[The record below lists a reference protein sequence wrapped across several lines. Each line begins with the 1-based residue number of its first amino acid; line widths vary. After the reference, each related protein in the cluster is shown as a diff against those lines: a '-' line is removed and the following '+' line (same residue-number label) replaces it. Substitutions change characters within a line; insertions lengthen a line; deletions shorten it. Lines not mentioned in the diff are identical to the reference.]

1 MTEQE
6 QGEKERRSVI
16 LAREIM
22 NIYAPGEFGMM
33 NRLVSVFDAYE
44 AEVASLT
51 QEQERL
57 SGYARHKPEC
67 ACLSHHTVTERCAS
81 ADIEFLGHYRAGFV
95 EIERQDGSD
104 GVLMTL
110 VIFFAAWALWRFI
123 LTTSLPQEEP

>member
-1 MTEQE
+1 
-6 QGEKERRSVI
+6 
-16 LAREIM
+16 
-22 NIYAPGEFGMM
+22 
-33 NRLVSVFDAYE
+33 
-44 AEVASLT
+44 
-51 QEQERL
+51 
-57 SGYARHKPEC
+57 
-67 ACLSHHTVTERCAS
+67 VTERCAS